1 MDKLEPHI
9 DRECLAR
16 AKQFIEMGERPERT
30 KSRPRLRPRS
40 ADSYR
45 AAWRN
50 AGSRANMPT
59 DARHISPCGRVYP
72 YNSVKR
78 GWPAPIKDSAL
89 RSTYSLR

>member
-1 MDKLEPHI
+1 MGKLERHI
-9 DRECLAR
+9 DREVLAR
-16 AKQFIEMGERPERT
+16 TLTYIATGERPALV

-59 DARHISPCGRVYP
+59 DTRHVQPRGRKYP

-78 GWPAPIKDSAL
+78 GWGV
-89 RSTYSLR
+89 